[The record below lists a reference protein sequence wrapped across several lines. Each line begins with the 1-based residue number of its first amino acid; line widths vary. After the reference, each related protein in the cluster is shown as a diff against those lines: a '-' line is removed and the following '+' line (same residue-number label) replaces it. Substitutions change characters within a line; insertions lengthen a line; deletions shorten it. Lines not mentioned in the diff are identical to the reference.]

1 MTNDLDAIVFLMF
14 EALPNMKDGEI
25 ISRSKFQSHQNA
37 VPHVITVMQTGIIR
51 CDTTCEKDQKEGFC
65 SHCICVALKY
75 NEIQRYIV
83 ELSDCQEN
91 PFTNF
96 ASRNIQKDRVGRK

>member
-1 MTNDLDAIVFLMF
+1 
-14 EALPNMKDGEI
+14 
-25 ISRSKFQSHQNA
+25 
-37 VPHVITVMQTGIIR
+37 MQTGIIR

-96 ASRNIQKDRVGRK
+96 ASRNIQKDRVGRKWAIRQKSLSLTSSEKPLNPPEKKVFCNK